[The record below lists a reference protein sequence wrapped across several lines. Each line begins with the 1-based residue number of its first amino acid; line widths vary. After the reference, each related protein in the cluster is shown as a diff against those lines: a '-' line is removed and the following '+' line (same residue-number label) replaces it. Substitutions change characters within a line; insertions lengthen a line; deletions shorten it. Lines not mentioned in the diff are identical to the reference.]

1 MNHSASHAACTSP
14 ADTGPRRRS
23 AKGLRR
29 ASSAFLFML
38 MVLCLALVPAYRAGR
53 SQGITGS
60 ITGTVTDPSGS
71 VIGAANVTVRQEET
85 NAIHKTTT
93 SEAGTYTVTQLP
105 PGHYDV
111 KVDKTGFEAYQ
122 QKGITLAIDQKA
134 EIDAQLTVGS
144 EQQNVVVTSTGP
156 VIQTEDSSIGQ
167 VIDSQAIQNTP
178 LNGRL
183 SVMGLVALAP
193 GVQSAGAQDQLA
205 VRGMTPSIGTG
216 SRNAYGGLGNTL
228 DGVTNK
234 EVTLQRSE
242 PEIPSIDALSQFKV
256 LTTGAPAEFNEP
268 AQVIV
273 VTASG
278 ANQYHGELLEYNRSK
293 GTSAKPFFGAGKPRP
308 PYERNEFGGNFSGP
322 ITIPHLYNGK
332 DRSFFFVAYEG
343 FRLSQSASV
352 NSQQPTALERQGI
365 FTEFSQPIINPA
377 TGTAYP
383 NQTIT
388 SALNPVSLQLL
399 KLLYPTTTTSGTGVN
414 TFELIPY
421 TSNAKRFSLRLDHR
435 ISDKDQIR
443 ATFLEA
449 LYGPNPDVGASSL
462 QGGFSGDGEH
472 NINTILGWT
481 HTFSPTFLIDTYLSY
496 LHIPIYR
503 TPQNVGTKW
512 ESIIPGMSSQLI
524 EGAPQI
530 SISNITAVSEAG
542 SKDLEQTSQA
552 NTALTKVFAHHT
564 VKAGFSYL
572 FDNHWNEG
580 ATVPQRGS
588 YTFNGQYTQGT
599 QPNSSGAPWAF
610 ADFLLGLPSTT
621 AQGTPGT
628 FITRNISNQWA
639 AYVQDDWKVTSKL
652 TINAGI
658 RYDLQWFE
666 AGPYGEASLYVPS
679 LGKVVVFGNSYPS
692 TAISSYVT
700 SLSGQG
706 LMSLSSAANLTNNPF
721 SYLGRPNKNF
731 APRLGFAYEVWP
743 NTVIRGAYGIYFN
756 LLPASYVGAMFGTLP
771 FEATENY
778 TNSKTYAS
786 AFTMSDPFSASGSFS
801 ANPSVNA
808 EHKLVTPY
816 TEEYNLA
823 VEHQFGHG
831 LDLRVGYVGQ
841 HNVKQ
846 NNASGSG
853 NTAPNINLAD
863 PPVVNSTVQSTN
875 LHQPFNSIPLNV
887 DPIFHSMMN
896 SLQVGVH
903 KQYTSGL
910 AVGAE
915 YQWVRVLGT
924 ENVEDPSGLHPHD
937 SYGPIAGITPQVLEV
952 NYSYALPMGHGK
964 LLFANAGDLTS
975 KIVSGWQLSGISSF
989 QSGQPFSVTYSA
1001 GGTPIGQVSGRA
1013 NYNAGTAPYAS
1024 SQSRA
1029 NWLNIAA
1036 FSAPPCYNSVET
1048 GSAAASCQAVLTAGQ
1063 TAGVTTYAS
1072 YGNSQYDMLR
1082 GPIWQ
1087 NWDMSL
1093 QKNTTW
1099 HERYNVQLRADSFN
1113 IFNHPNFQTPN
1124 AAISNASTFGTITAT
1139 ASTPSYEA
1147 RTVEFAIK
1155 FSF

>member
-1 MNHSASHAACTSP
+1 MRLLLSAASILAA
-14 ADTGPRRRS
+14 
-23 AKGLRR
+23 
-29 ASSAFLFML
+29 AFLF
-38 MVLCLALVPAYRAGR
+38 VPAQFGFG
-53 SQGITGS
+53 QGITGS
-60 ITGTVTDPSGS
+60 ITGTVTDASGA
-71 VIGAANVTVRQEET
+71 VISGAGVTVRQEET
-85 NAIHKTTT
+85 DALHKITT
-93 SEAGTYTVTQLP
+93 SDAGTYTVTQLP

-111 KVDKTGFEAYQ
+111 KVEKSGFEAYE
-122 QKGITLAIDQKA
+122 QKGITLAIDQRA
-134 EIDAQLTVGS
+134 EIDARLTVGS
-144 EQQNVVVTSTGP
+144 AQQNVEVTSAGP
-156 VIQTEDSSIGQ
+156 VIQTEDSSVGQ

-193 GVQSAGAQDQLA
+193 GVQNAGAQDQLA

-216 SRNAYGGLGNTL
+216 SRNAYGGMGNTL

-278 ANQYHGELLEYNRSK
+278 ANQFHGELFEFNRSK
-293 GTSAKPFFGAGKPRP
+293 GTSAKPFFGAGKARP
-308 PYERNEFGGNFSGP
+308 PYERNEYGGNFSGP

-332 DRSFFFVAYEG
+332 DRSFFFVDFEG

-365 FTEFSQPIINPA
+365 FTEFTQPVINPA
-377 TGTAYP
+377 TGTAFP
-383 NQTIT
+383 NQTINVP
-388 SALNPVSLQLL
+388 LNPVSLQLL
-399 KLLYPTTTTSGTGVN
+399 KLLYPKPTAGGTGTN

-421 TSNAKRFSLRLDHR
+421 TSNAKRTSFRLDHR

-449 LYGPNPDVGASSL
+449 LYGPNPDVGVSSL

-472 NINTILGWT
+472 NTNTILGWT
-481 HTFSPTFLIDTYLSY
+481 HTFSPTLLIDTYASY

-512 ESIIPGMSSQLI
+512 ESIIPGLSSQLI

-530 SISNITAVSEAG
+530 TITNITSVAEQG
-542 SKDLEQTSQA
+542 SKDLEQTYQA
-552 NTALTKVFAHHT
+552 NTAVTKVFPRHT
-564 VKAGFSYL
+564 VKTGFSYIL
-572 FDNHWNEG
+572 DNHWNEG
-580 ATVPQRGS
+580 ATTPPRGS
-588 YTFNGQYTQGT
+588 YAFNGQFTQCT
-599 QPNSSGAPWAF
+599 TAFSAACVNSGAPWAF
-610 ADFLLGLPSTT
+610 ADFLLGLPTT
-621 AQGTPGT
+621 TGQGAPGT
-628 FITRNISNQWA
+628 FITRNVSNQWA
-639 AYVQDDWKVTSKL
+639 AYVQDDWKVTPKL
-652 TINAGI
+652 TVNAGI

-666 AGPYGEASLYVPS
+666 PGPYGEASLYAPS
-679 LGKVVVFGNSYPS
+679 LGKVVVFGKSYPAG
-692 TAISSYVT
+692 AISPYVT
-700 SLSGQG
+700 SLTSQG
-706 LMSLSSAANLTNNPF
+706 LMTLSSAAGLPNNPF
-721 SYLGRPNKNF
+721 AYLGRPNKNF
-731 APRLGFAYEVWP
+731 APRLGFAYQVVS
-743 NTVIRGAYGIYFN
+743 NTVVRGAYGIYFN

-771 FEATENY
+771 FEASETF

-786 AFTMSDPFSASGSFS
+786 AFTMSNPFGATGTFS
-801 ANPSVNA
+801 PNPSVNA

-823 VEHQFGHG
+823 IEHQFARG
-831 LDLRVGYVGQ
+831 LDLRIGYVGQ

-853 NTAPNINLAD
+853 TTAPNINLAD
-863 PPVVNSTVQSTN
+863 PPVVGSTVQSTN

-903 KQYTSGL
+903 KQYSRGL

-915 YQWVRVLGT
+915 YQWIRVLGT
-924 ENVEDPSGLHPHD
+924 ENLEDPSGLHPQD

-952 NYSYALPMGHGK
+952 NYSYALPLGK
-964 LLFANAGDLTS
+964 GKWLFGNAGDFAS
-975 KIVSGWQLSGISSF
+975 KIISGWQLSGISAF
-989 QSGQPFSVTYSA
+989 QTGQPFSVTYTA
-1001 GGTPIGQVSGRA
+1001 PGAPVGQVSGRA
-1013 NYNAGTAPYAS
+1013 NYTAGTAPYPS
-1024 SQSRA
+1024 NKTRA
-1029 NWLNIAA
+1029 QWFNPAA
-1036 FSAPPCYNSVET
+1036 FATPPCYNSVT
-1048 GSAAASCQAVLTAGQ
+1048 SGTNCQTVLTAGS
-1063 TAGVTTYAS
+1063 TAGVTTYDT

-1082 GPIWQ
+1082 GPAFQ
-1087 NWDMSL
+1087 DWDMSL

-1099 HERYNVQLRADSFN
+1099 REHYNVQLRADSFN
-1113 IFNHPNFQTPN
+1113 IFNHPNFGTPN
-1124 AAISNASTFGTITAT
+1124 SAITNSNVGTITGT
-1139 ASTPSYEA
+1139 SGTPSYEA

-1155 FSF
+1155 FNF

>member
-1 MNHSASHAACTSP
+1 MLLP
-14 ADTGPRRRS
+14 AH
-23 AKGLRR
+23 
-29 ASSAFLFML
+29 
-38 MVLCLALVPAYRAGR
+38 RAGF

-60 ITGTVTDPSGS
+60 ITGTITDPSGS
-71 VIGAANVTVRQEET
+71 VIGGATVAVRQEET

-93 SEAGTYTVTQLP
+93 SDAGTYTVTQLP

-111 KVDKTGFEAYQ
+111 KVDKAGFQAYQ
-122 QKGITLAIDQKA
+122 QKGITLAIDQTA
-134 EIDAQLTVGS
+134 EIDAHMTVGS
-144 EQQNVVVTSTGP
+144 EDQNVVVTSSGP

-193 GVQSAGAQDQLA
+193 GVQNAGAQDQLA
-205 VRGMTPSIGTG
+205 VRGMTPAVGTG

-242 PEIPSIDALSQFKV
+242 PEIPSLDALAEFKV
-256 LTTGAPAEFNEP
+256 LSTGAPAEFNEP

-278 ANQYHGELLEYNRSK
+278 ANQFHGELLEYNRSK
-293 GTSAKPFFGAGKPRP
+293 GTSAKPFFGAGKARP
-308 PYERNEFGGNFSGP
+308 PYERNEYGGNFSGP

-332 DRSFFFVAYEG
+332 DRSFFFVAFEG

-365 FTEFSQPIINPA
+365 FTEFAQPIINPA
-377 TGTAYP
+377 TGAAYP

-399 KLLYPTTTTSGTGVN
+399 KLLYPNPTATGTGTN

-421 TSNAKRFSLRLDHR
+421 TSNAQRFSVRLDHK

-443 ATFLEA
+443 GTFLA
-449 LYGPNPDVGASSL
+449 AHYGPNPDVGASSL
-462 QGGFSGDGEH
+462 QGGFSGDGER
-472 NINTILGWT
+472 NTNTILGWT
-481 HTFSPTFLIDTYLSY
+481 HTFSPTLLIDTYLSY

-530 SISNITAVSEAG
+530 TISNITSVSEAG
-542 SKDLEQTSQA
+542 SKDLEQTYQA

-564 VKAGFSYL
+564 IKTGFSYIL
-572 FDNHWNEG
+572 DNHWNEG

-588 YTFNGQYTQGT
+588 YSFNGQYTQCT
-599 QPNSSGAPWAF
+599 TAFSTACTSTGAPWAF
-610 ADFLLGLPSTT
+610 ADFLLGLPATT

-628 FITRNISNQWA
+628 FITRNVSSQWA
-639 AYVQDDWKVTSKL
+639 AYVQDDWKLTPKL
-652 TINAGI
+652 TINAGV

-666 AGPYGEASLYVPS
+666 PGPYGEASLYVPS

-700 SLSGQG
+700 SLTGQG
-706 LMSLSSAANLTNNPF
+706 LMTLSSSANLSNNPF
-721 SYLGRPNKNF
+721 AFLTRPNKNF
-731 APRLGFAYEVWP
+731 APRLGFAYEIWP
-743 NTVIRGAYGIYFN
+743 NTVVRGAYGIYFN

-808 EHKLVTPY
+808 EHALVTPY

-823 VEHQFGHG
+823 VEHQFSRGF
-831 LDLRVGYVGQ
+831 DIRVGYVGQ

-853 NTAPNINLAD
+853 TTAPNINLAD
-863 PPVVNSTVQSTN
+863 PPVLNATVQSTN

-887 DPIFHSMMN
+887 NPIFHSTMN

-910 AVGAE
+910 AFGAE

-924 ENVEDPSGLHPHD
+924 ENVEDPSGRHPQD
-937 SYGPIAGITPQVLEV
+937 SYGPIAGITPQVLAV
-952 NYSYALPMGHGK
+952 NYSYGLPMGRGK
-964 LLFANAGDLTS
+964 MLFANANDLTN
-975 KIVSGWQLSGISSF
+975 KIVGGWQLSGISDF
-989 QSGQPFSVTYSA
+989 QSGQPFSVTVNASPTTTDPGA
-1001 GGTPIGQVSGRA
+1001 VAGRA
-1013 NYNAGTAPYAS
+1013 NLVGKPYQSGSVTANGIACTPAS
-1024 SQSRA
+1024 GA
-1029 NWLNIAA
+1029 
-1036 FSAPPCYNSVET
+1036 
-1048 GSAAASCQAVLTAGQ
+1048 SAATHTHTQWFNPCAFQVPIGTDVN
-1063 TAGVTTYAS
+1063 GVTVKGAY
-1072 YGNSQYDMLR
+1072 YGTSQYDMLR
-1082 GPIWQ
+1082 GPGFQ
-1087 NWDMSL
+1087 DWDMSL

-1113 IFNHPNFQTPN
+1113 IFNHPNFATPN
-1124 AAISNASTFGTITAT
+1124 ANVSNSNGGTITGT
-1139 ASTPSYEA
+1139 SGTPSYEA
-1147 RTVEFAIK
+1147 RTIEFAIK
-1155 FSF
+1155 FNF